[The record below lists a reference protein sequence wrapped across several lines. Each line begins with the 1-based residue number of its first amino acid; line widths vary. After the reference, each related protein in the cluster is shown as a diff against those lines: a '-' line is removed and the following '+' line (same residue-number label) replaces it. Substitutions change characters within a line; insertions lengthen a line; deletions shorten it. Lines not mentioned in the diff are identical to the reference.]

1 MHVTAIINVISQ
13 PASASPA
20 APLLRRSVPS
30 GTAQYSTP
38 TDTVELSTIADSLAK
53 GIETSSLSL
62 ARTRAIRDQ
71 IARGAF
77 ETPERIEGTVER
89 LLDTIG

>member
-13 PASASPA
+13 PPSASPA
-20 APLLRRSVPS
+20 APLVRRPAPFGASRYP
-30 GTAQYSTP
+30 TP

-62 ARTRAIRDQ
+62 ARTRAIREQ